1 MMLRYTLRSSL
12 LLWPL
17 CLAFALFA
25 EAAMPLLPPSERAVY
40 VAGISGRRQLMISD
54 LSWIISMDL
63 PPFTGDVFQPS
74 VSPDGR
80 EVVFAANS
88 DGDRELYSLKLGEG
102 EPRKLTDNDHEDLH
116 PQRSPDGKWIVYQSN
131 PDGIY
136 QFFLL
141 DSRSGNARRLTD
153 NEVAF
158 ARPAWSPDGKALAY
172 DSAGEIMI
180 YDIAS
185 RESRALTRDDFW
197 DAQPA
202 WSPDGETIIY
212 DSYRGGRW
220 NLYKFE
226 LGSGRVSA
234 LTSPDRDEQH
244 ATFTN
249 QPGQIA
255 FQSVTR
261 FPGRLFVM
269 DTDGSWAVRT
279 VEIPPNTGSHLHL
292 LFGNRAALD
301 IDWTDILEPEW
312 LRHGDGA

>member
-1 MMLRYTLRSSL
+1 
-12 LLWPL
+12 
-17 CLAFALFA
+17 
-25 EAAMPLLPPSERAVY
+25 
-40 VAGISGRRQLMISD
+40 
-54 LSWIISMDL
+54 
-63 PPFTGDVFQPS
+63 
-74 VSPDGR
+74 
-80 EVVFAANS
+80 
-88 DGDRELYSLKLGEG
+88 
-102 EPRKLTDNDHEDLH
+102 
-116 PQRSPDGKWIVYQSN
+116 
-131 PDGIY
+131 
-136 QFFLL
+136 
-141 DSRSGNARRLTD
+141 
-153 NEVAF
+153 
-158 ARPAWSPDGKALAY
+158 
-172 DSAGEIMI
+172 MI

-301 IDWTDILEPEW
+301 IDWTRHPRAGLAGGTATAPSPNPES
-312 LRHGDGA
+312 RHRTRACVPRWTRRSLCRQG